1 MVDKSEQQDVDEV
14 PGKARFGHNR
24 PDVPD
29 EELAKELEELRAAEL
44 KSRDLPAFEPQLLEY
59 IYEVRF
65 YPGANLIRGE
75 LQAFDVA
82 HAERVLHVILGLT
95 RLPMDTRIVLKDEE
109 EERVRLTKIER
120 NRRALRKLTSH
131 HHWLQ
136 GSSDGVRADFAGE
149 NLADAVLEGRDLSHV
164 SLANARL
171 AGAKLAGS
179 KLVGAD
185 LSGADLSG
193 ADLSGADLTNA
204 TLAEANLIGANLLDA
219 KLDGAD
225 VWRANL
231 ARIVIS
237 VDDLHKL
244 LGCKSRP

>member
-1 MVDKSEQQDVDEV
+1 MPKKSETQNADEDLRKT
-14 PGKARFGHNR
+14 GFGHNR

-29 EELAKELEELRAAEL
+29 DELAKELEELRAAEL
-44 KSRDLPAFEPQLLEY
+44 KSRDLPTFEPQLLEY

-75 LQAFDVA
+75 LQAFDVT

-95 RLPMDTRIVLKDEE
+95 RLPLDTRIVLKSEE

-149 NLADAVLEGRDLSHV
+149 DLSDAVLEGRDLSHV
-164 SLANARL
+164 SLSNARL
-171 AGAKLAGS
+171 AGAKMAGA

-193 ADLSGADLTNA
+193 ADLTGADLTNA
-204 TLAEANLIGANLLDA
+204 TLADANLIGAILLDA
-219 KLDGAD
+219 KTDGVD

-231 ARIVIS
+231 ARLVILPEE
-237 VDDLHKL
+237 LHKI
-244 LGCKSRP
+244 LGCRSKP